1 MSGYTSPGRVQ
12 HKYQTMFYFVLMS
25 CLSAVIGSSFYN
37 WWETTRIGCWF
48 NRRLDALMNWT
59 SQRLHLKNFSRAENV
74 MAKIQRLE
82 SEIQQLKQRLDDLDG
97 ISNTTKRKR

>member
-1 MSGYTSPGRVQ
+1 
-12 HKYQTMFYFVLMS
+12 MFYFVLMS

-48 NRRLDALMNWT
+48 NRRLDDLMNWT

-74 MAKIQRLE
+74 MAKLQKTESQLGQLEIRIAQLE
-82 SEIQQLKQRLDDLDG
+82 SQIVAQK
-97 ISNTTKRKR
+97 SRKRLKKSI

>member
-1 MSGYTSPGRVQ
+1 
-12 HKYQTMFYFVLMS
+12 MFYFVLMA
-25 CLSAVIGSSFYN
+25 CLNSVIGSSFYN
-37 WWETTRIGCWF
+37 WWESTRIGCWF

-82 SEIQQLKQRLDDLDG
+82 SEIQQLNQRLAELDG
-97 ISNTTKRKR
+97 IPNTTKTKR

>member
-1 MSGYTSPGRVQ
+1 
-12 HKYQTMFYFVLMS
+12 
-25 CLSAVIGSSFYN
+25 
-37 WWETTRIGCWF
+37 
-48 NRRLDALMNWT
+48 MNWT

-82 SEIQQLKQRLDDLDG
+82 SEIQQLNQRLDKLDG

>member
-1 MSGYTSPGRVQ
+1 
-12 HKYQTMFYFVLMS
+12 MFYFVLMS

-37 WWETTRIGCWF
+37 WWETTLIGCWF

-74 MAKIQRLE
+74 MAKLQKTESQLGQLEIRIAQLE
-82 SEIQQLKQRLDDLDG
+82 SQIVAQK
-97 ISNTTKRKR
+97 SRKRLKKSI